1 MRQPSIFNVTT
12 MNFAPMRT
20 CPNPKWVSPGQIVK
34 IGDHEVPGPIYV
46 REDFTADPP
55 GFAIDPR
62 LPVADR
68 PPGTFPTGDN
78 ALHYKNYSP
87 QQRAALLKRLAGQ
100 RSSVG
105 GEDFTNLFCQ
115 FLFWHLEWR
124 ILVEEDNGTEVR
136 LALAN
141 LISQHPEAT
150 RVTGL
155 AQSANRLVH
164 LIGERQGKSAHVG
177 LIQWLIRVP
186 NLVWGHE
193 EVGLMLNALE
203 QLKIPVMPEMA
214 ILVCRTLAEPSE
226 RERIDAFSNEFR
238 ARFVQMFNAQNPKG
252 FRVQRPRDTI
262 SLCYY
267 PLHWDT
273 RMAVV
278 VRKLAVPFDIPDFF
292 KAPTQ
297 FDGFMGICRSV
308 LADLEKDAASS
319 IPAPFAEPAKSTLST
334 LGNGSPFD
342 EVVVRAGKI

>member
-1 MRQPSIFNVTT
+1 
-12 MNFAPMRT
+12 
-20 CPNPKWVSPGQIVK
+20 VK
-34 IGDHEVPGPIYV
+34 IGDHEVPGPIYI
-46 REDFTADPP
+46 REDFTAEPP
-55 GFAIDPR
+55 GFAIDPK

-68 PPGTFPTGDN
+68 SPGTFPTGDN
-78 ALHYKNYSP
+78 ALHYKNHSL
-87 QQRAALLKRLAGQ
+87 QQRAALLRRLADQ

-105 GEDFTNLFCQ
+105 GEDFTKLFCQ

-124 ILVEEDNGTEVR
+124 ILVEGDNGPEVR

-155 AQSANRLVH
+155 TQSANRPVH
-164 LIGERQGKSAHVG
+164 LIRERQGKSAHVG
-177 LIQWLIRVP
+177 LIQCLIRVP
-186 NLVWGHE
+186 NLAWGRE
-193 EVGLMLNALE
+193 EVGLMLNTLE

-238 ARFVQMFNAQNPKG
+238 APFVQMFNAQNPKG

-278 VRKLAVPFDIPDFF
+278 VRKLAAPFDIPDFF
-292 KAPTQ
+292 KAPAQ
-297 FDGFMGICRSV
+297 FDGLMGICRRV
-308 LADLEKDAASS
+308 LADLEKDAASA
-319 IPAPFAEPAKSTLST
+319 IPAPDSGPAESTLSAP
-334 LGNGSPFD
+334 GNGGPFE
-342 EVVVRAGKI
+342 EVVVRAGKGPQLFVFSIGIEHPLKQPRER